1 MTYDTQ
7 LAPGTYLNTKIIK
20 RVNVGGIEFDEK
32 FLSELVAN
40 HLKDFKAKGRPKFS
54 DAYSI
59 YMAENPSAKRRKF
72 KLNAR
77 QYFNEFTGQMGDLYL
92 DELRHIHITQYRDYL
107 LAPWVAPKQRSQ
119 TQQYFE
125 RDDQHGVQAPGHR
138 QAESISELTDTRR
151 RRKHSPDSKNHQ

>member
-59 YMAENPSAKRRKF
+59 YMAENPSAKRR
-72 KLNAR
+72 
-77 QYFNEFTGQMGDLYL
+77 
-92 DELRHIHITQYRDYL
+92 RHFSKGY
-107 LAPWVAPKQRSQ
+107 
-119 TQQYFE
+119 
-125 RDDQHGVQAPGHR
+125 
-138 QAESISELTDTRR
+138 SISQLSSTHPLAGLD
-151 RRKHSPDSKNHQ
+151 

>member
-107 LAPWVAPKQRSQ
+107 LARGLHPNSVRKHNNCAFQRSW
-119 TQQYFE
+119 TPVS
-125 RDDQHGVQAPGHR
+125 G
-138 QAESISELTDTRR
+138 
-151 RRKHSPDSKNHQ
+151 